1 MDLNT
6 HLAKIVEGLVADITS
21 NVLVRVDSAISAAI
35 NNRLAAYDYAAHI
48 QEAANSAFER
58 RISEYT
64 VDPKRLENRIVGKI
78 NETIDAAQDQTRT
91 LVEAQVQERLSTVDF
106 QRAITDSVSTIV
118 ADRMTEFVFPP
129 NSIDPAAL
137 KLLDLEI
144 TGDNIRGGI
153 IENFSSTGIDDRASQ
168 VAVTVLDDATVIE
181 NNLLTKDLT
190 VEGSM
195 TINGKFVV
203 NGTVPEDTEFFK
215 TLVANST
222 TSTLNSLDHT
232 LFNRYS
238 TVIFNQIKQD
248 GLDLDRITL
257 NGHEIA
263 KSNSLG
269 SSIIN
274 SNLQTLGE
282 LRELKVSGES
292 LLAQTLYVTPRRVGI
307 NTIEPSAALS
317 IWDDEI
323 EIVAKK
329 KSRDIGILGTP
340 RKQNLV
346 LSANN
351 KDNIVLADDGSV
363 QIDHLKIGSMQF
375 TTANSPPNFVSE
387 RCHVIWNTNPNPG
400 GPLGWIC
407 LGGANWANFGIID

>member
-21 NVLVRVDSAISAAI
+21 NVLIRVDSAISAAI

-58 RISEYT
+58 RVNDYT

-78 NETIDAAQDQTRT
+78 NETIEAAQDQTRT
-91 LVEAQVQERLSTVDF
+91 LVEAQVQQRLSTVDF
-106 QRAITDSVSTIV
+106 QQAITDSVSTIV

-137 KLLDLEI
+137 KLLDLKI
-144 TGDNIRGGI
+144 TGDNISGGI

-168 VAVTVLDDATVIE
+168 VALTILDDSTVIE

-203 NGTVPEDTEFFK
+203 NGSVPEDTEFFRK
-215 TLVANST
+215 LVAGA
-222 TSTLNSLDHT
+222 TSHTLTSLDHS
-232 LFNRYS
+232 LFNNYS
-238 TVIFNQIKQD
+238 TLIFDKIKQD
-248 GLDLDRITL
+248 GLDLTKITL
-257 NGHEIA
+257 NGQEIA
-263 KSNSLG
+263 KSNALG
-269 SSIIN
+269 SAIVN

-282 LRELKVSGES
+282 LRELRVGGES
-292 LLAQTLYVTPRRVGI
+292 LLAQTLYVTPKRVGI

-317 IWDDEI
+317 VWDDEI

-329 KSRDIGILGTP
+329 KSRDVGMLGTT
-340 RKQNLV
+340 RQQKLI
-346 LSANN
+346 LTANN
-351 KDNIVLADDGSV
+351 KDNIVLSDDGSA

-375 TTANSPPNFVSE
+375 TTSNAPPNFVSE
-387 RCHVIWNTNPNPG
+387 RCHVVWNTNPSPG
-400 GPLGWIC
+400 GPMGWIC

>member
-6 HLAKIVEGLVADITS
+6 HLAQIVEGLVADITA

-35 NNRLAAYDYAAHI
+35 NNRLASYDYAAHI
-48 QEAANSAFER
+48 QQAANSAFER
-58 RISEYT
+58 RVGEYT
-64 VDPKRLENRIVGKI
+64 VDPKRLENRIVTKI
-78 NETIDAAQDQTRT
+78 NETIDSAREQTKT
-91 LVEAQVQERLSTVDF
+91 LVDAQVQQRLSTVDF

-118 ADRMTEFVFPP
+118 ADRMSEFIFPP

-137 KLLDLEI
+137 KILDLKI
-144 TGDNIRGGI
+144 TGDNISGGI

-168 VAVTVLDDATVIE
+168 VALTILDDSTVVE

-190 VEGSM
+190 VQGSM
-195 TINGKFVV
+195 TVNGKFVV

-215 TLVANST
+215 TLVASAT
-222 TSTLNSLDHT
+222 TNTLGNLDNT

-238 TVIFNQIKQD
+238 TLIFDKIKQD

-257 NGHEIA
+257 NGVEVA
-263 KSNSLG
+263 RDNALG
-269 SSIIN
+269 SSITH
-274 SNLQTLGE
+274 SNLQNLGE

-317 IWDDEI
+317 IWDDEV
-323 EIVAKK
+323 EIVVKK
-329 KSRDIGILGTP
+329 KSRDIGVIGTTRQQKLILT
-340 RKQNLV
+340 
-346 LSANN
+346 ANN
-351 KDNIVLADDGSV
+351 KDNIVLSDDGSA

-375 TTANSPPNFVSE
+375 TTANMPPNFVSE
-387 RCHVIWNTNPNPG
+387 RCHVVWNTNPNPG
-400 GPLGWIC
+400 GPIGWIC

>member
-6 HLAKIVEGLVADITS
+6 HLAHIVQGLVADITS
-21 NVLVRVDSAISAAI
+21 NVLVRVDSAISNAI

-48 QEAANSAFER
+48 QEAANTAFEKR
-58 RISEYT
+58 VSEYT

-78 NETIDAAQDQTRT
+78 NETISTAKSQTRE
-91 LVEAQVQERLSTVDF
+91 LVEQKVQESLLTVDF
-106 QRAITDSVSTIV
+106 QRAITDSVGTLI
-118 ADRMTEFVFPP
+118 ADRMSEFVFPP
-129 NSIDPAAL
+129 NSINPDAL
-137 KLLDLEI
+137 KLTDLRI
-144 TGDNIRGGI
+144 SGDNVSGGI
-153 IENFSSTGIDDRASQ
+153 IDNFSSTGIDDRASQ
-168 VAVTVLDDATVIE
+168 VALTILDENTVVE

-190 VEGSM
+190 VQGSM

-203 NGTVPEDTEFFK
+203 NGSVPEDTEFFK
-215 TLVANST
+215 ALVSSATTNTLG
-222 TSTLNSLDHT
+222 TLDNT

-238 TVIFNQIKQD
+238 NLIFDKIKQD
-248 GLDLDRITL
+248 GLDLTKITL
-257 NGHEIA
+257 DGQEIA

-269 SSIIN
+269 SGIVS

-282 LRELKVSGES
+282 LKELRVSGES
-292 LLAQTLYVTPRRVGI
+292 ILAQTLYVTPRRVGI

-329 KSRDIGILGTP
+329 KSKDVGILGTT
-340 RKQNLV
+340 RQQKLIIT
-346 LSANN
+346 SNN
-351 KDNIVLADDGSV
+351 KDNIVLNEDGSA
-363 QIDHLKIGSMQF
+363 QIDNLKIGSMRF
-375 TTANSPPNFVSE
+375 TTANAPPNFISE
-387 RCHVIWNTNPNPG
+387 RCHVVWNTNPNPG

>member
-35 NNRLAAYDYAAHI
+35 NNRLAAYDYASHI
-48 QEAANSAFER
+48 QQAANTAFER

-64 VDPKRLENRIVGKI
+64 VDPKRLENRIVSKI

-91 LVEAQVQERLSTVDF
+91 LVEAQVQERLSNVDF
-106 QRAITDSVSTIV
+106 QRAITDSVGTIV
-118 ADRMTEFVFPP
+118 ADRMTEFVFPA

-203 NGTVPEDTEFFK
+203 NGAVPEDTEFFK

-222 TSTLNSLDHT
+222 TSILNSLDHT

-238 TVIFNQIKQD
+238 TLIFNQIKQD

-257 NGHEIA
+257 NGQEIA

-269 SSIIN
+269 SGIVN

-292 LLAQTLYVTPRRVGI
+292 LLAQTMYVTPRRVGI

-317 IWDDEI
+317 VWDDEI

-329 KSRDIGILGTP
+329 KSRDVGLLGTP
-340 RKQNLV
+340 RQQKLI

-351 KDNIVLADDGSV
+351 KDNIVLSDDGSV
-363 QIDHLKIGSMQF
+363 QIDNLKIGSMQF

-387 RCHVIWNTNPNPG
+387 RCHVVWNTNPNPG